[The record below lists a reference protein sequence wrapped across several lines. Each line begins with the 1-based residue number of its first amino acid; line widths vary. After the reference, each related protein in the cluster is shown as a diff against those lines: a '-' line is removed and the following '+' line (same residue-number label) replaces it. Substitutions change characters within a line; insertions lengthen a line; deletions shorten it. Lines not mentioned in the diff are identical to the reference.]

1 MLFTKGRS
9 AALLTAVALALLL
22 PAGRAAAQCRGGGQ
36 RQMGTQ
42 RLGRSLRTQQP
53 QGTPGYQQQLQ
64 TLQQQY
70 ALLTALQQQQDALA
84 AAALQQRVLAA
95 RIARLEKKIE
105 QQQQRLQQQQE
116 KDELVKANALMQKQ
130 RKAVLDAFAPK
141 PDTTA
146 PAAPATDGK

>member
-9 AALLTAVALALLL
+9 AALLTAVALALL

-36 RQMGTQ
+36 RQIGTQ
-42 RLGRSLRTQQP
+42 GLGRSLRTQQLP
-53 QGTPGYQQQLQ
+53 STPGTLQQLQ

-70 ALLTALQQQQDALA
+70 ALLTALQQQDALTA
-84 AAALQQRVLAA
+84 SAVQQRVLAA

-116 KDELVKANALMQKQ
+116 KEDLVKANAVMQKQ
-130 RKAVLDAFAPK
+130 RKAILEAVAPK